1 MYKLWLLLTLET
13 FDVQN
18 ATVEP
23 VPEGVHVT
31 VTYIAG
37 SSAVG
42 SFIIARSGNNR
53 PDHYRPLYR
62 DRESDV
68 ISLPPDD
75 TGYIVLV
82 YDLEEDG
89 LPSTMPAVEV
99 DEKLFVMQSP
109 TGIMQ

>member
-1 MYKLWLLLTLET
+1 MYQLWPLLILET

-18 ATVEP
+18 ATVDP
-23 VPEGVHVT
+23 VPEGVLVT
-31 VTYIAG
+31 VTFING

-42 SFIIARSGNNR
+42 SFIVVQSGNSR

-62 DRESDV
+62 DRGSDV

-75 TGYIVLV
+75 TGYTVLV